1 MEIFYLSKQI
11 LFDVKNDFVGME
23 QQTGVARLSWVSVQY
38 RKEDT
43 PNTMKEKITSYC
55 ANKISISRYGM
66 IITKASLN
74 FEIMMSKNVSI
85 AIWKY

>member
-1 MEIFYLSKQI
+1 ML
-11 LFDVKNDFVGME
+11 
-23 QQTGVARLSWVSVQY
+23 QY

-43 PNTMKEKITSYC
+43 PNAMKEQITSYC
-55 ANKISISRYGM
+55 ANKTRISRYGL